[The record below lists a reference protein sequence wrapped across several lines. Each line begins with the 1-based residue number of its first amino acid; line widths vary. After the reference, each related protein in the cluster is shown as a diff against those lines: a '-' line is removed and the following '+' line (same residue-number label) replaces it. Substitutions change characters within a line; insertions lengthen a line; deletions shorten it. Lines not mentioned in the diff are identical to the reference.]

1 MIIKDVDGYRLSLT
15 KTKLIEVDHR
25 SVNPYHAFLSDIL
38 KSYVAGCVTDLRIH
52 GKDADGSWWNG
63 KIGYP
68 ASIDPKERRI
78 GCRRF
83 SPETF
88 EKILKAAGIKTAKAR
103 KKSKRK

>member
-1 MIIKDVDGYRLSLT
+1 MIITDVDGYRLSLT
-15 KTKLIEVDHR
+15 KTKLIEVDHL

-38 KSYVAGCVTDLRIH
+38 KSYVARRITDLRIH
-52 GKDADGSWWNG
+52 GKDAGGSWWGG

-68 ASIDPKERRI
+68 AFIDPKERRI

-88 EKILKAAGIKTAKAR
+88 AQILKAAGVKTAKAR